1 MTTVKVEEIKE
12 TDNTETQKE
21 TTKKTRTK
29 KTIQTKKEV
38 KSKST
43 INKELRANAKDIDV
57 EVQSLVKGEVF
68 YCSRKTGEILELSE
82 IGDREIISLDL
93 LMDISKRCKKL
104 LSNLVISI
112 SDIYSE
118 DYKLEDIIEFF
129 GLKDLYSFKEM
140 TLEEIDD
147 FILNTDLTEFEKEF
161 TNIQNENLKF
171 RLIERSVGLVKEGL
185 LDSTAKMKLFEVAYG
200 TEYLYKN
207 I

>member
-1 MTTVKVEEIKE
+1 
-12 TDNTETQKE
+12 
-21 TTKKTRTK
+21 
-29 KTIQTKKEV
+29 
-38 KSKST
+38 
-43 INKELRANAKDIDV
+43 
-57 EVQSLVKGEVF
+57 
-68 YCSRKTGEILELSE
+68 
-82 IGDREIISLDL
+82 
-93 LMDISKRCKKL
+93 
-104 LSNLVISI
+104 
-112 SDIYSE
+112 
-118 DYKLEDIIEFF
+118 
-129 GLKDLYSFKEM
+129 M